1 MKQTIKLEQH
11 NVETYEAIQEA
22 FMKRNHIGTV
32 QATGTGKSYIIAK
45 AMQDS
50 SSNNILF
57 LAPSL
62 HIIDEFKEKFC
73 SLNDAVTF
81 MTYKKLSYVKDLE
94 KFLTESNFDFVI
106 LDEYHRCGA
115 KTWGQAVKT
124 MLSIYPDKKVL
135 GVTATPIRFLDNCRD
150 MTKELFDS
158 EPIVELS
165 LLDAIEKDILKKPK
179 YVLSYY
185 DSNSTIKLLKAKV
198 EVIDNEKIL
207 KNMKYIINNVDRL
220 INIEDVLKNNITSER
235 KFIVFCSNIEHVK
248 AMSTIV
254 PKWFENIGFET
265 KIYSLYSDTENPSN
279 SKKMKLE
286 LDEFKQVLPKDNE
299 IHLLFSV
306 NMLNEGLHIKGVD
319 GLIFLRKTVSPVIAS
334 QQLGRAL
341 SVGEEKSPIVFDLV
355 NNISELSFEDAFLNI
370 EKGNKRSKKIKKMD
384 YSILGDIEIKDYTAD
399 LNALLREVNEL
410 SKISSW
416 KSFKE
421 LLIEFKNENGH
432 CDVPTSHKLYK
443 RCLNLKKRYEKGV
456 LEEYQYN
463 ELTELGF
470 NWEFSIYNDELWELM
485 FKMLKEF
492 VAIHGHAN
500 VPRSYK
506 NTQLATWVHTQR
518 KNKDTM
524 PKERKE
530 KLLSVGFEFT
540 LAKKRNDE
548 RWELMFKKLLEFKKE
563 FGHTRV
569 SSRYKDK
576 ELANWVN
583 SQKKAYKAGK
593 MTPERYERLVAIGF
607 EFPER

>member
-1 MKQTIKLEQH
+1 M
-11 NVETYEAIQEA
+11 
-22 FMKRNHIGTV
+22 
-32 QATGTGKSYIIAK
+32 
-45 AMQDS
+45 
-50 SSNNILF
+50 
-57 LAPSL
+57 
-62 HIIDEFKEKFC
+62 
-73 SLNDAVTF
+73 
-81 MTYKKLSYVKDLE
+81 
-94 KFLTESNFDFVI
+94 
-106 LDEYHRCGA
+106 
-115 KTWGQAVKT
+115 
-124 MLSIYPDKKVL
+124 
-135 GVTATPIRFLDNCRD
+135 
-150 MTKELFDS
+150 
-158 EPIVELS
+158 
-165 LLDAIEKDILKKPK
+165 
-179 YVLSYY
+179 
-185 DSNSTIKLLKAKV
+185 KAKV

-265 KIYSLYSDTENPSN
+265 KTYSLYSDTENPSN

-485 FKMLKEF
+485 IKMLKEF

-593 MTPERYERLVAIGF
+593 LTPERYERLVAIGF

>member
-22 FMKRNHIGTV
+22 FMERNHIGTV

-45 AMQDS
+45 SIQDS
-50 SSNNILF
+50 GLDNILF

-124 MLSIYPDKKVL
+124 MLSAYTDKKVL

-165 LLDAIEKDILKKPK
+165 LLDAIEKNILKKPK

-185 DSNSTIKLLKAKV
+185 DTNSTIKLLKAKV

-593 MTPERYERLVAIGF
+593 LTPERYERLVEIGF

>member
-22 FMKRNHIGTV
+22 FIERNHIGTV

-45 AMQDS
+45 SIQDS
-50 SSNNILF
+50 GLDNILF

-124 MLSIYPDKKVL
+124 MLSVYPDKKVL

-165 LLDAIEKDILKKPK
+165 LLDAIEKNILKKPK

-265 KIYSLYSDTENPSN
+265 KTYSLYSDTENPSN

-593 MTPERYERLVAIGF
+593 LTPERYERLVAIGF

>member
-22 FMKRNHIGTV
+22 FMERNHIGTV

-45 AMQDS
+45 SIQDS
-50 SSNNILF
+50 GLDNILF

-73 SLNDAVTF
+73 SLNDAITF

-124 MLSIYPDKKVL
+124 MLSAYTDKKVL

-165 LLDAIEKDILKKPK
+165 LLDAIEKNILKKPK

-265 KIYSLYSDTENPSN
+265 KTYSLYSDTENPSN

-593 MTPERYERLVAIGF
+593 LTPERYERLVAIGF